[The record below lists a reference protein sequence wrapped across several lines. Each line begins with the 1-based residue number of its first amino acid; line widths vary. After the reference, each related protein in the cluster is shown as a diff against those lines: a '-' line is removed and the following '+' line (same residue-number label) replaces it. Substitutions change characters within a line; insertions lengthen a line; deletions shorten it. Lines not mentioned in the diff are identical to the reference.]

1 MINNSFKNI
10 AITGA
15 SGAIGKSFV
24 KILSEINSVETINVF
39 SRSNEIFNSEKVFN
53 HVVKYENENDLIEA
67 AKIASFKNTLDLVI
81 VANGIL
87 HNENIYPE
95 KKISD
100 LTEEKFKELFFVN
113 TILPSI
119 IAKHFIPK
127 MSQSNKSIFA
137 FMSARVGSISD
148 NKLGGWY
155 AYRSS
160 KAALNMMI
168 KNLSIEVGRKNKN
181 AILVGLHPGTVNSN
195 LSKPFQSNVPEK
207 KLFSPDQSVNYLLK
221 VLFNLRSEDTG
232 KIFAWDGTEI
242 QP

>member
-1 MINNSFKNI
+1 MVNNSFKNI

-24 KILSEINSVETINVF
+24 KSLSEINSVETINVF
-39 SRSNEIFNSEKVFN
+39 SRSNEIFDSEKVFN
-53 HVVKYENENDLIEA
+53 HVVNYENENDLIEA
-67 AKIASFKNTLDLVI
+67 ANIASFRSTLDLVI

-100 LTEEKFKELFFVN
+100 LTEEKFKELFLVN

-127 MSQSNKSIFA
+127 MSQSSKSIFV

>member
-15 SGAIGKSFV
+15 SGAIGQSFV
-24 KILSEINSVETINVF
+24 KILSEINSVETINIF
-39 SRSNEIFNSEKVFN
+39 SRTNEIFDSEKVFN
-53 HVVKYENENDLIEA
+53 HVIKYENENDLIEA
-67 AKIASFKNTLDLVI
+67 ANIASFKNTLDLVI

-127 MSQSNKSIFA
+127 MSHSNKSIFA

>member
-1 MINNSFKNI
+1 MINNSFRNI

-24 KILSEINSVETINVF
+24 KNLSEINTVETINVF
-39 SRSNEIFNSEKVFN
+39 SRSNEIFDSEKVFN

-67 AKIASFKNTLDLVI
+67 ANIASFKNNLDLVI

-127 MSQSNKSIFA
+127 MSHSNKSIFA

-160 KAALNMMI
+160 K
-168 KNLSIEVGRKNKN
+168 
-181 AILVGLHPGTVNSN
+181 
-195 LSKPFQSNVPEK
+195 
-207 KLFSPDQSVNYLLK
+207 
-221 VLFNLRSEDTG
+221 
-232 KIFAWDGTEI
+232 
-242 QP
+242 